1 MIPNAMQDRP
11 NANELLTTIAGVL
24 EGDVMP
30 LLEDPVKHRVRVA
43 ANLCQIM
50 AREAELGPAHDVR
63 ERELLSALLGLP
75 AETDN
80 LTLNQ
85 TLVDR
90 LNAEHDPALE
100 RGAWPALVEIV
111 RGKLAVAKPGH
122 DRYDFA
128 AEAE

>member
-1 MIPNAMQDRP
+1 MQDRP
-11 NANELLTTIAGVL
+11 TATELLTTISGVL

-30 LLEDPVKHRVRVA
+30 LLEDPIKHRVRVA
-43 ANLCQIM
+43 ANLCQIL
-50 AREAELGPAHDVR
+50 AREWELGPAHDVR
-63 ERELLSALLGLP
+63 ERELLSSLLGAP
-75 AETDN
+75 PGTDN
-80 LTLNQ
+80 LALNQ

-111 RGKLAVAKPGH
+111 RGKLAIAKPGH
-122 DRYDFA
+122 DSYDFA